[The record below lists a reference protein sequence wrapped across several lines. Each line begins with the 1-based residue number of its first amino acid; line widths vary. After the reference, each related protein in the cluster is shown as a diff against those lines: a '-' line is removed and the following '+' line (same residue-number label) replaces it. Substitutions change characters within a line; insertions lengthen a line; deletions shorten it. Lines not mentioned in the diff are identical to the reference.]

1 MRRQK
6 LSRRTVLRGLL
17 GGVAVGLALPTLE
30 IFLDHHGEAL
40 ASGDAFPKR
49 FGVWFW
55 GNGVGPN
62 PANWVPSGA
71 GTDWTPSPIMAP
83 LAPVKEEITVV
94 SGLKVYT
101 PNTHPHGTGPAGILT
116 GRRVMEDGTDQ
127 ATFAARTIDQ
137 VIADQIGSDTVNRSL
152 EISIDRVD
160 TSPSYSEPGKSN
172 PPESNPAVLFNTL
185 FGPTF
190 HQPGDMAT
198 VDPKLGL
205 RRSLLDA
212 VGEDAKALRGKLGS
226 ADRVRLDA
234 HMDNVRQLEQK
245 IAKLEAA
252 PPVLD
257 ACKKPE
263 APLPDYP
270 DIDGRPQLSAVSR
283 VMSDILAMSLACDQE
298 RVFTFQFSHPVN
310 NLLFANA
317 SAGHHQL
324 THDELGDQPTV
335 QDILHQIL
343 TEAAYFIQALKNVQ
357 EGSATL
363 LDHCGVLFMTDCS
376 NGKSHAVDEYPL
388 FLAGSA
394 NGALQRGI
402 HYRAPAGENASKLG
416 LTLLHAFDVAA
427 TSFGADEGHVTQG
440 LPAIEAT

>member
-1 MRRQK
+1 M
-6 LSRRTVLRGLL
+6 
-17 GGVAVGLALPTLE
+17 GG
-30 IFLDHHGEAL
+30 D
-40 ASGDAFPKR
+40 
-49 FGVWFW
+49 
-55 GNGVGPN
+55 
-62 PANWVPSGA
+62 
-71 GTDWTPSPIMAP
+71 
-83 LAPVKEEITVV
+83 
-94 SGLKVYT
+94 
-101 PNTHPHGTGPAGILT
+101 
-116 GRRVMEDGTDQ
+116 
-127 ATFAARTIDQ
+127 TI
-137 VIADQIGSDTVNRSL
+137 NRSV
-152 EISIDRVD
+152 EVSVERVD

-172 PPESNPAVLFNTL
+172 PPESNPAVLFDTL

-205 RRSLLDA
+205 RRSILDA
-212 VGEDAKALRGKLGS
+212 VGEDAKKLQNRLGS
-226 ADRVRLDA
+226 NDRVRLEQ
-234 HMDNVRQLEQK
+234 HMDNVRSLEQK

-283 VMSDILAMSLACDQE
+283 VISDILAMSLACDQQ

-310 NLLFANA
+310 NLLFKDAP
-317 SAGHHQL
+317 AGHHQL

-335 QDILHQIL
+335 QNIIQQIL
-343 TEAAYFIQALKNVQ
+343 TEATYFIQALKNIK
-357 EGSATL
+357 EGNATL

-376 NGKSHAVDEYPL
+376 NGKSHAVDEYPV

-416 LTLLHAFDVAA
+416 LSLLHAFDVAA
-427 TSFGADEGHVTQG
+427 ASYGADEGLVSQG
-440 LPAIEAT
+440 LPAIEAS